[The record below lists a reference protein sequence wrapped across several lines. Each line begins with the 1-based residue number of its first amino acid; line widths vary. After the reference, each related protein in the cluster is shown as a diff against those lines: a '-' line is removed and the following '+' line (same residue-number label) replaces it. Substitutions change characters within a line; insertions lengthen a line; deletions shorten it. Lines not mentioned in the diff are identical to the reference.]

1 MQTYNDHAKQ
11 SKSKREREIPYNI
24 YMYTLNYDT
33 NELIDIENRLVV
45 AKGEGREGWSGSLG
59 QADANYHI

>member
-1 MQTYNDHAKQ
+1 MQTYDDHTKQ

-24 YMYTLNYDT
+24 YMQALNYDT
-33 NELIDIENRLVV
+33 NELIENRLAA

-59 QADANYHI
+59 